1 MTLLRLIPLLSLAAV
16 ALLAGCEKKPVEVTR
31 QMQAEVANLLS
42 EADFANQLRDYARA
56 EPLLAKAVVIMP
68 DIGEN
73 WVLLGAA
80 RKRLNDTVGARTAYR
95 EALAAF
101 ERSFK
106 AEPKE
111 TELLLQQVYVHA
123 LLGQTDKARSVLAKA
138 GKDFPA
144 DREIQDFIQSK
155 AIDRMVTDP
164 SFKAVVLSSGRSL
177 P

>member
-1 MTLLRLIPLLSLAAV
+1 
-16 ALLAGCEKKPVEVTR
+16 
-31 QMQAEVANLLS
+31 MQAEVANLLS
-42 EADFANQLRDYARA
+42 EADFANQLRDYART

-68 DIGEN
+68 DICEN

-111 TELLLQQVYVHA
+111 T
-123 LLGQTDKARSVLAKA
+123 
-138 GKDFPA
+138 
-144 DREIQDFIQSK
+144 
-155 AIDRMVTDP
+155 
-164 SFKAVVLSSGRSL
+164 
-177 P
+177 